1 MLEHQ
6 GARLDALAAAMHAL
20 ALAYPSDELTPLSPL
35 VGHGALSPE
44 GQAAFDRNS
53 GLLGDAYHGL
63 LRQGIEEGSITPIDD
78 IEARALMLPGLV
90 SWLVKEDVPRDLAQ
104 QQHIAREVANLV
116 ALGLRV

>member
-1 MLEHQ
+1 
-6 GARLDALAAAMHAL
+6 MHAL

-35 VGHGALSPE
+35 VGHGALSLE

-63 LRQGIEEGSITPIDD
+63 IRQGIDEGSITPIDD

-104 QQHIAREVANLV
+104 QRHIAREVANLV
-116 ALGLRV
+116 ALGLGN